1 MNFSAQSSAP
11 IQLFFGA
18 EMGLFQLQRWTIS
31 ALAAVAIF
39 YSLAV
44 LWYVPTQ
51 PCLPLSCLL
60 TNSTDDQRPGLEIQ
74 DVSLLKGLKLIKG
87 TTPIVGDRIISAGGM
102 PIRSF
107 ADWTKLHRALRGW
120 KIDSAAQIQISKDPT
135 EGSARSN
142 ISVFEYPNKSRAAIV
157 WFLREGHDQPLQACL
172 PLVGQPVQGVSIT
185 LLWFVLELC
194 VVIVGGVAY
203 WNRPFDQPLRTF
215 FALSSLTLMAF
226 VGGSHWWL
234 VAASPLLIVIFTIAG
249 CLLPAT
255 LLHFFLTYPFPAPI
269 FAKGKRFSRVA
280 IYLVP
285 GIAAAT
291 LSIMILAAAFLTQD
305 FGAGPFAQTLERMTG
320 EMVQKLF
327 PLLRQCI
334 YAVFAMEVVYF
345 VASLIAIRRSFVAAR
360 NPIERNQVRSLM
372 WAALVASVLISYTI
386 YIAITNHAYFA
397 LGGARLP
404 MFGASLAF
412 MLAYAVGIARYKLL
426 LIDQVVSKGV
436 WYYCASA
443 GLTLIF
449 ASLIAVGAVN
459 TLHQDLSLFGQTVPL
474 ILVLMIS
481 VLVIIWIRDSVQRK
495 LDRHYFSEKYQL
507 DKALN
512 RMNRVVSS
520 VLEPEAVADSL
531 LNSCREVLHVEQA
544 ALYLRKN
551 NRLEFRMFTAV
562 GRGDLPLQIALES
575 TVFDVITE
583 NLVVQRVLHSS
594 SPTQSLLRQ
603 LRADVIHGLEMQNH
617 LGGLLVLGTK
627 RNNLQYSAEDL
638 AFVDAMAKISG
649 VAMHCATVQQD
660 VARLNQDLQLKMN
673 KIEDQERQLSVLHGE
688 LATLSKLPAP
698 VETEVELR
706 REGIKGHGPAMKVVL
721 ETVRKVAGSNSSVLL
736 RGESGTGKEL
746 LARALHENSPR
757 RDGPM
762 VSVHCASLS
771 PTLLESEL
779 FGHVKGAFTDAH
791 QSKEGR
797 FQMAHGGTLFLDEIG
812 DISLEVQVKLLRVLQ
827 ERRFE
832 PVGSNQ
838 TVDVD
843 VRIVAATH
851 RNLEELIENRLFR
864 EDLFYR
870 LNVISITLPPL
881 RERREDLYEL
891 ALHFLRKASEESGKH
906 VLQIDDDALQ
916 QLQSYDWPG
925 NIRELQNV
933 IERAVVLCDGP
944 SIRTQDLSIDSR
956 QGRPRSLLNSDDG
969 SRSPGAGV
977 PVRLNQIALRR
988 KTLSNE
994 TLEREVLEEALKNC
1008 QGNKAEAARLLGMPR
1023 STFFSK
1029 LKKFGLH

>member
-1 MNFSAQSSAP
+1 M
-11 IQLFFGA
+11 
-18 EMGLFQLQRWTIS
+18 
-31 ALAAVAIF
+31 AIF
-39 YSLAV
+39 YCLVV

-51 PCLPLSCLL
+51 PCIPLNCLL
-60 TNSTDDQRPGLEIQ
+60 TNAREDGLPGLEIQ
-74 DVSLLKGLKLIKG
+74 DVSLLKGLKTPKG
-87 TTPIVGDRIISAGGM
+87 TTPIVGDRIISAAGF

-107 ADWTKLHRALRGW
+107 ADWTRVHRKLRGW
-120 KIDSAAQIQISKDPT
+120 KIDSAAVIPFGKDPT
-135 EGSARSN
+135 EGSAQSS
-142 ISVFEYPNKSRAAIV
+142 ISVFEYPDKSRAAVV
-157 WFLREGHDQPLQACL
+157 WFVREGHEQPLQACL
-172 PLVGQPVQGVSIT
+172 PLVGQPTLGVSMT
-185 LLWFVLELC
+185 LFWYVLELC
-194 VVIVGGVAY
+194 VLLVGGLAY

-215 FALSSLTLMAF
+215 FALSALTLMAF

-234 VAASPLLIVIFTIAG
+234 ISASPVLIVVFAVAG
-249 CLLPAT
+249 CILPAT
-255 LLHFFLTYPFPAPI
+255 LLHFFLTYPFPAPL
-269 FAKGKRFSRVA
+269 FAREKRLSRCLL
-280 IYLVP
+280 YLVP
-285 GIAAAT
+285 VLAAAT
-291 LSIMILAAAFLTQD
+291 LSCMILATAFLTRD
-305 FGAGPFAQTLERMTG
+305 FGTGPFAKTLERING
-320 EMVQKLF
+320 ETAETIF
-327 PLLRQCI
+327 PVLRQAI

-345 VASLIAIRRSFVAAR
+345 VASLFAIRRSYVAAR

-372 WAALVASVLISYTI
+372 GAALVASGLIGYTI
-386 YIAITNHAYFA
+386 YIAIADHTYFA

-412 MLAYAVGIARYKLL
+412 MLAYAIGIARYKLL

-481 VLVIIWIRDSVQRK
+481 VLVIIWTRDSVQRK

-512 RMNRVVSS
+512 RMNHVVSN

-531 LNSCREVLHVEQA
+531 LNSCREVLRVEQA
-544 ALYLRKN
+544 SLYLRKS

-562 GRGDLPLQIALES
+562 GKGDLPLQITLEAAVLEAL
-575 TVFDVITE
+575 TE
-583 NLVVQRVLHSS
+583 NLVVQRVPHSS

-603 LRADVIHGLEMQNH
+603 LHADVIHGLEMQNH
-617 LGGLLVLGTK
+617 LSGLLVLGAK
-627 RNNLQYSAEDL
+627 RNNQQFSAEDL
-638 AFVDAMAKISG
+638 AFVDAMARISG

-688 LATLSKLPAP
+688 LATLSKLPTP
-698 VETEVELR
+698 TSSETELR
-706 REGIKGHGPAMKVVL
+706 RDGIKGRSPAIMTVL
-721 ETVRKVAGSNSSVLL
+721 ETVRKVAGSNSSVLI

-757 RDGPM
+757 RDAPL

-791 QSKEGR
+791 QDKEGR

-812 DISLEVQVKLLRVLQ
+812 DISLDVQVKLLRVLQ

-832 PVGSNQ
+832 PVGSTR
-838 TVDVD
+838 TVNVD

-851 RNLEELIENRLFR
+851 RNLEELILSGEFR

-870 LNVISITLPPL
+870 LNVISVTLPPL
-881 RERREDLYEL
+881 RERPEDLYEL
-891 ALHFLRKASEESGKH
+891 ALHFMRRASEESGKH
-906 VLQIDDDALQ
+906 VLQIDDDALR
-916 QLQSYDWPG
+916 QLQSYHWPG

-933 IERAVVLCDGP
+933 IERAVVLTDGNT
-944 SIRTQDLSIDSR
+944 IRARDLSIESNGLSSR
-956 QGRPRSLLNSDDG
+956 RPASE
-969 SRSPGAGV
+969 SRRTGGIPSRAS
-977 PVRLNQIALRR
+977 QIVLQR
-988 KTLSNE
+988 KTLSSE
-994 TLEREVLEEALKNC
+994 SGERAMLQDALSQC

-1029 LKKFGLH
+1029 LKKHDLG

>member
-1 MNFSAQSSAP
+1 MRP
-11 IQLFFGA
+11 L
-18 EMGLFQLQRWTIS
+18 QLQRWAIS
-31 ALAAVAIF
+31 ALAAFAIV
-39 YSLAV
+39 YCLLV

-51 PCLPLSCLL
+51 PCIPLNCLL
-60 TNSTDDQRPGLEIQ
+60 TNSHEDGRPGLEIQ
-74 DVSLLKGLKLIKG
+74 DVSLLDGVKTRIKG
-87 TTPIVGDRIISAGGM
+87 ATPDVGDRIISAAGF
-102 PIRSF
+102 PIHSF
-107 ADWTKLHRALRGW
+107 ADWSKVHRALRNW
-120 KIDSAAQIQISKDPT
+120 KIDSSAVIPFGKDPT
-135 EGSARSN
+135 EGSAQSTL
-142 ISVFEYPNKSRAAIV
+142 SVFEYPDKSRAAIV
-157 WFLREGHDQPLQACL
+157 WFLREGDEQPLQSCL
-172 PLVGQPVQGVSIT
+172 PLVGQPILGVSMT
-185 LLWFVLELC
+185 LFWYVLELC
-194 VVIVGGVAY
+194 VLIVGGLAY

-215 FALSSLTLMAF
+215 FALSALTLMAF

-234 VAASPLLIVIFTIAG
+234 ISASPFLIVVFAVTG
-249 CLLPAT
+249 CILPAT
-255 LLHFFLTYPFPAPI
+255 LLHFFLTYPFPAPL
-269 FAKGKRFSRVA
+269 FASEKRISRCLL
-280 IYLVP
+280 YLIPVL
-285 GIAAAT
+285 AAVV
-291 LSIMILAAAFLTQD
+291 LSGMILATAFLTTD
-305 FGAGPFAQTLERMTG
+305 FGPGPFAKTIERLMG
-320 EMVQKLF
+320 EAAAKIF
-327 PLLRQCI
+327 PVLRQSV
-334 YAVFAMEVVYF
+334 YVVFGMEVVYF
-345 VASLIAIRRSFVAAR
+345 VASMFAIRRSYVAAR

-372 WAALVASVLISYTI
+372 GAALVASGLIGYTI
-386 YIAITNHAYFA
+386 FIAITNHTAFA

-412 MLAYAVGIARYKLL
+412 MLAYAIGIARYKLL
-426 LIDQVVSKGV
+426 LIDQVVSRGV

-481 VLVIIWIRDSVQRK
+481 VLVIIWLRDSVQRK

-520 VLEPEAVADSL
+520 VLEPEEVADSL

-544 ALYLRKN
+544 SLYLRKSD
-551 NRLEFRMFTAV
+551 RLEFRMFTAV
-562 GRGDLPLQIALES
+562 GKGDLPMQVTLDASVLES
-575 TVFDVITE
+575 LAE
-583 NLVVQRVLHSS
+583 NLIVQRVPHSG
-594 SPTQSLLRQ
+594 SPTQLLLRQ
-603 LRADVIHGLEMQNH
+603 LRSDVIHGLEMQNH
-617 LGGLLVLGTK
+617 LSGLLVLGAK
-627 RNNLQYSAEDL
+627 RNNQQFSAEDL
-638 AFVDAMAKISG
+638 AFVDAMARISG

-698 VETEVELR
+698 ATPQTELR
-706 REGIKGHGPAMKVVL
+706 REGIKGHSPAIMTVL
-721 ETVRKVAGSNSSVLL
+721 ETVRKVAGSNSSVLI

-757 RDGPM
+757 HDGPLI
-762 VSVHCASLS
+762 SVHCASLS

-791 QSKEGR
+791 QDKQGR

-812 DISLEVQVKLLRVLQ
+812 DISLDVQIKLLRVLQ

-832 PVGSNQ
+832 PVGSNR

-851 RNLEELIENRLFR
+851 RHLEDLIQTGQFR

-870 LNVISITLPPL
+870 LNVISVTLPPL
-881 RERREDLYEL
+881 RERPEDLYEL
-891 ALHFLRKASEESGKH
+891 ALHFMRRASEESGKH
-906 VLQIDDDALQ
+906 VLQIDDAALQ
-916 QLQSYDWPG
+916 KLQAYDWPG

-933 IERAVVLCDGP
+933 IERAVVLTEGN
-944 SIRTQDLSIDSR
+944 SIRVKDLSIDSLR
-956 QGRPRSLLNSDDG
+956 GASRRPAGQSEGRP
-969 SRSPGAGV
+969 AGGI
-977 PVRLNQIALRR
+977 PPRASQIVLQR
-988 KTLSNE
+988 KTLSSE
-994 TLEREVLEEALKNC
+994 SSERAMLQDALRQC
-1008 QGNKAEAARLLGMPR
+1008 DGNKAEAARLLGMPR

-1029 LKKFGLH
+1029 LKKHNL